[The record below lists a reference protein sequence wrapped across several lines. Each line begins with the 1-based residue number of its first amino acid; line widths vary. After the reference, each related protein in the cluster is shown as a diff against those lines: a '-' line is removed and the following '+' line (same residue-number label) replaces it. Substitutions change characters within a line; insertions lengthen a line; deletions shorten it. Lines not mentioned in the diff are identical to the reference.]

1 MALFFSKKEK
11 VKERETPRGRGRSKG
26 RTNKQ
31 ETDDFLNEES
41 DIEEKSRGKR
51 QKPKSSNVAKTRIKK
66 DLDKSKDVL
75 FDDEEMVVS
84 VPSNKKVE
92 KTAGDLDISYDMFDS
107 VLFMYSRA
115 NIYGNIHKTF
125 ENYDR
130 TICLGTSRM
139 EDLKSEY
146 KNTGDIVN
154 NIILFIFDKTEI
166 TGCVDFLKSLDFNAF
181 KPEDLR
187 IFIILDAKLSE
198 EVKGK
203 LNVIAGIGSHLQML
217 SLGDMRYLI
226 GACDNIMAR
235 ITSSQPSHIE
245 QVKPKAPKSAVINKQ
260 VKPEVDYNLLD
271 KINNIRKSDP
281 KDRYSVE
288 NILKMNN
295 GIVSAR
301 NITEGVNAIHENS
314 EVLKIVDILE
324 DSIQTALDNK
334 EKLNNEELNN
344 AVKARIYSSSVAARE
359 LQEIVNQIVDNT
371 MSKIEELQ
379 DATSSF
385 NERLIEE
392 NKGDIKKLLEVRD
405 DLRAQVA
412 SNYEKHLGLAKVVER
427 SLKIYKNQLDTL
439 DNKVVASLENLPNN
453 QGVTQMVAQSTE
465 LIRTFKSDLQ
475 KMSEK
480 NMLLLTKA
488 YEYANNLI
496 GDYQKLT
503 EVDDIIIA
511 SFESLTKEYETAIE
525 SGKVVKVEA
534 QRRCQDNLRVIYP
547 TRNSGLRTILDLY
560 KEDNSIILNIN
571 KYNTEHSKKYDN
583 AKELSLLEFL
593 DSPIDDYI
601 NRGSVIINID
611 ALKITDNEIDRL
623 LNSLDYLSE
632 HFVKY
637 FAVIENTKFED
648 NNAYPIEDKLLSLT
662 KRGIIFTSIDILEED
677 MYSSEIIELNR
688 SISKLFNNSYDI
700 ISKKIMFNK
709 VKNSDDKLIKIQK
722 AKTFLNLENV
732 IGQVYIPYHISL
744 TKENYGPQPALINVL
759 NKELSRSM

>member
-1 MALFFSKKEK
+1 M
-11 VKERETPRGRGRSKG
+11 T
-26 RTNKQ
+26 
-31 ETDDFLNEES
+31 
-41 DIEEKSRGKR
+41 
-51 QKPKSSNVAKTRIKK
+51 
-66 DLDKSKDVL
+66 
-75 FDDEEMVVS
+75 
-84 VPSNKKVE
+84 
-92 KTAGDLDISYDMFDS
+92 IS
-107 VLFMYSRA
+107 
-115 NIYGNIHKTF
+115 
-125 ENYDR
+125 
-130 TICLGTSRM
+130 
-139 EDLKSEY
+139 
-146 KNTGDIVN
+146 
-154 NIILFIFDKTEI
+154 
-166 TGCVDFLKSLDFNAF
+166 
-181 KPEDLR
+181 LR

-198 EVKGK
+198 EVKSK
-203 LNVIAGIGSHLQML
+203 LNVITGIGSHLQML
-217 SLGDMRYLI
+217 SLGDLRYLI

-245 QVKPKAPKSAVINKQ
+245 QTTPKAPQAAVINKHT
-260 VKPEVDYNLLD
+260 KPEINYSLLD
-271 KINNIRKSDP
+271 TINNIRKTDP
-281 KDRYSVE
+281 KERYSLE
-288 NILKMNN
+288 NISKMNN

-301 NITEGVNAIHENS
+301 NISEGVDAIHENS
-314 EVLKIVDILE
+314 EVLKIVDLLE
-324 DSIQTALDNK
+324 DSISQALDNK
-334 EKLNNEELNN
+334 EKLNNEELSN
-344 AVKARIYSSSVAARE
+344 AIKARIYSSSVAARE

-405 DLRAQVA
+405 DLRVQIA

-439 DNKVVASLENLPNN
+439 DNKVVVSLENLPNN
-453 QGVTQMVAQSTE
+453 QAVTQMVAQSTE
-465 LIRTFKSDLQ
+465 LIRSFKSDLQ

-525 SGKVVKVEA
+525 SSKVVKVEV

-547 TRNSGLRTILDLY
+547 TRNSGLRTILNLY

-583 AKELSLLEFL
+583 TKELSLLEFL

-601 NRGSVIINID
+601 NRGSIVINID
-611 ALKITDNEIDRL
+611 PLKITENEVDRL

-637 FAVIENTKFED
+637 FAVIENTKYDD
-648 NNAYPIEDKLLSLT
+648 NNSYPIEDKLLSLT

-677 MYSSEIIELNR
+677 MNSSEIIELNR
-688 SISKLFNNSYDI
+688 SINKLFNNSYDI

-732 IGQVYIPYHISL
+732 IGQVYIPYHITL